1 MSDNAQPAKPTGT
14 VLFTKEQIEKRAAE
28 IGAQIS
34 KDYEGEEVYL
44 VCTLKG
50 AVMWMADIMKNI
62 LNDTE
67 IDFVAASSYGSGTT
81 SSGVVKIK
89 KDLDGDI
96 YDKNVIIVEDIVDTG
111 TTLKFLKEH
120 LADRNPKSIKIC
132 TLLDKPSRRIAD
144 VEADYVGFSIDNL
157 FVIGY
162 GLDYDQKYRN
172 LPYIS
177 YLEG

>member
-1 MSDNAQPAKPTGT
+1 MSDNAQPAKSTGT
-14 VLFTKEQIEKRAAE
+14 VLFTKEQIERRAAE

-34 KDYEGEEVYL
+34 QDYEGEEIYL
-44 VCTLKG
+44 ICTLKG

-62 LNDTE
+62 ANDTE

-81 SSGVVKIK
+81 SSGVVKVK

-144 VEADYVGFSIDNL
+144 IEADYVGFSIDNL

>member
-1 MSDNAQPAKPTGT
+1 MSDGNHTIGT
-14 VLFTKEQIEKRAAE
+14 VLFTKEEIEAKAAE
-28 IGAQIS
+28 IGVQIS
-34 KDYEGEEVYL
+34 KDYEGEPLYL
-44 VCTLKG
+44 IGTLRG
-50 AVMWMADIMKNI
+50 AIMWMADVMKNI
-62 LNDTE
+62 TNDTE
-67 IDFVAASSYGSGTT
+67 IDFIVASSYGSST
-81 SSGVVKIK
+81 SSTGVVRVK

-96 YDKNVIIVEDIVDTG
+96 YDKNVIIIEDIVDTG
-111 TTLKFLKEH
+111 TTLKFIKEY

-132 TLLDKPSRRIAD
+132 TLLDKPSRRVVD
-144 VEADYVGFSIDNL
+144 VEADYVGFPVENL